1 MTDQPNSSG
10 ERYIAVNQC
19 TKKVYGFIPDSWAL
33 VDTECHNM
41 RRATGSR
48 EAMQFLEKELNT
60 RATEPDRVSISREF
74 YEDLL
79 QLATNAKEIL
89 HVGVSV
95 SYLHK
100 VASHAEDILEGVAL
114 GERNRNE

>member
-1 MTDQPNSSG
+1 MTDQQNSSG

-33 VDTECHNM
+33 VDTECHNT

-60 RATEPDRVSISREF
+60 RASVDAVELVERLTKLRALAVFYMDSNTEWTKILDDAIAALSTEP
-74 YEDLL
+74 
-79 QLATNAKEIL
+79 
-89 HVGVSV
+89 
-95 SYLHK
+95 YLK
-100 VASHAEDILEGVAL
+100 RTS
-114 GERNRNE
+114 NE